1 MALEKI
7 LILSFLLVII
17 QLTIP
22 MLIDLLTGNTNLKY
36 LLSSRDTSSNP
47 SIYAQRANRASR
59 NLLETLPIFV
69 GITILSLIREVDT
82 SSIALVWLI
91 LRAIYIPIY
100 ILGISYIRTGIWAAS
115 LICLILMGLKF
126 L

>member
-22 MLIDLLTGNTNLKY
+22 MLIDLLTGNTNLTY
-36 LLSSRDTSSNP
+36 LLSSRDSSSKP

-59 NLLETLPIFV
+59 NLLETLPIFI
-69 GITILSLIREVDT
+69 GISILSLIREVDN
-82 SSIALVWLI
+82 SSVALLWLI
-91 LRAIYIPIY
+91 LRTIYVPIY
-100 ILGISYIRTGIWAAS
+100 VLGVDYIRTAILTAS
-115 LICLILMGLKF
+115 LICLILMGVKF
-126 L
+126 I

>member
-7 LILSFLLVII
+7 LILAFLLVII

-22 MLIDLLTGNTNLKY
+22 MLIDLLTGNTNLTY
-36 LLSSRDTSSNP
+36 LLSSRDSSSKP
-47 SIYAQRANRASR
+47 SIYAQRANRASK
-59 NLLETLPIFV
+59 NLLETLPIFI
-69 GITILSLIREVDT
+69 GISILSLIREVDN
-82 SSIALVWLI
+82 SSVALLWLI

-100 ILGISYIRTGIWAAS
+100 ILGINYIRTGIWAAS